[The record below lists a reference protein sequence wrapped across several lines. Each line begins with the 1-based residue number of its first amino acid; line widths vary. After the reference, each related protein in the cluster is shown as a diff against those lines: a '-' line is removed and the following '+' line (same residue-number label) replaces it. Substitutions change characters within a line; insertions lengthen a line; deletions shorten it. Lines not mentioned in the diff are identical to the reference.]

1 MRKVFSLVLALVMA
15 LSLTTVAWGAEVT
28 VANAAEAQA
37 ALDAATAGTTIQLQ
51 PGVNYGTLYIRTKE
65 GVANTTTGHNY
76 FTGNYTNEYLRTVE
90 DVTIVGAS
98 GATIDAIKL
107 ETNYSS
113 VDGALHL
120 VDIKNLTVDGVT
132 FTDAITTS
140 NYGVFAPILV
150 DLQWARVDGLTVK
163 NCKLTSDQTNDLALV
178 YIVDKQATGSTFETY
193 AKNVTISGNT
203 VDGIRSLCELRE
215 TENVTITGNTV
226 SNTTK
231 NSIQMSTN
239 SGKTYSGDV
248 NITGN
253 TVDGIKGRFVR
264 MAGADGATVTVS
276 GNTVTNYL
284 GSDADY
290 IKVTKADNTN
300 VTEQVASNNVLG
312 YTVTFDANGGT
323 GTMASTVKSGA
334 YELPANSFTA
344 PSGKQFKGWSVNG
357 SEKAVGETITISA
370 DTTVTAVWENAP
382 VYYPVYVPTV
392 EDTADTKVDSAQTF
406 DAGVSL
412 YVGVSIMGAV
422 GTVALGKKRED

>member
-1 MRKVFSLVLALVMA
+1 MKKILSLVLALVMA
-15 LSLTTVAWGAEVT
+15 LSLTTVAWGAEKT
-28 VANAAEAQA
+28 VANATEAQA
-37 ALDAATAGTTIQLQ
+37 ALDNAAVGTTIRLQ
-51 PGVNYGTLYIRTKE
+51 SGVNYGTLYIRTVE
-65 GVANTTTGHNY
+65 GGANTTTGHNY

-113 VDGALHL
+113 TDGALHL

-163 NCKLTSDQTNDLALV
+163 NCKLTSDQSNDLALV
-178 YIVDKQATGSTFETY
+178 YIVAEQATGSTFETY

-248 NITGN
+248 TVTSN
-253 TVDGIKGRFVR
+253 TADGIRERFVR
-264 MAGADGATVTVS
+264 MAGADSANVTIS
-276 GNTVTNYL
+276 NNIITNYR
-284 GSDADY
+284 GSDEDY

-300 VTEQVASNNVLG
+300 ITEQVASNNVLG

-323 GTMASTVKSGA
+323 GTMASTVQSGA
-334 YELPANSFTA
+334 YKLPANGFTA

-357 SEKAVGETITISA
+357 SEKAVGETITIST
-370 DTTVTAVWENAP
+370 DTTVIAVWENVP

-392 EDTADTKVDSAQTF
+392 EDTTEKDVTSAQTF
-406 DAGVSL
+406 DAGIAL
-412 YVGVSIMGAV
+412 YVGMSVMGAV
-422 GTVALGKKRED
+422 GTVALSKKRED